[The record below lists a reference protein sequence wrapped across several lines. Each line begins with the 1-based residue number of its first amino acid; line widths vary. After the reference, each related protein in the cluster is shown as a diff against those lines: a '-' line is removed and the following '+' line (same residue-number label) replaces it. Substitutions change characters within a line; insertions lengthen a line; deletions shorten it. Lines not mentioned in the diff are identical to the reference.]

1 MALRDAGVRLPPLA
15 GPLPAD
21 RHLRVAAEHHPAGRH
36 LEHQEAENRPQEL
49 VHRGSGRLRLL
60 PLQLHLSAHPM
71 VDPRGPLA
79 LRPKVS
85 NYLVH
90 ILYLSKSLLL
100 ESELKK
106 NICLM
111 PKINI

>member
-1 MALRDAGVRLPPLA
+1 MALRDAGVRLPPPA

-21 RHLRVAAEHHPAGRH
+21 RHLRVAAEYHPAGRH

-60 PLQLHLSAHPM
+60 PLQLHLAAHTM

-79 LRPKVS
+79 LRSKVS
-85 NYLVH
+85 NYFVH
-90 ILYLSKSLLL
+90 ILYLSKSLQL
-100 ESELKK
+100 ESVLK
-106 NICLM
+106 
-111 PKINI
+111 